1 MWTYPK
7 NEKTKLENIIL
18 GDLKIDVS
26 NFDVQRKGRKIQL
39 RRKEFQ
45 LLEFL
50 ARNKNCIINRNTLLE
65 YIWDYSAT
73 VMTNTLDVH
82 ISKLR
87 QKIDGGEPIKLIETV
102 YGAGYRLCDKPIPPI
117 DQTTSN

>member
-1 MWTYPK
+1 MWKYK
-7 NEKTKLENIIL
+7 NHENQSLKQLIL
-18 GDLKIDVS
+18 GDLIIDSENYIVER
-26 NFDVQRKGRKIQL
+26 NGRKIRL

-65 YIWDYSAT
+65 YIWDYSTTAI
-73 VMTNTLDVH
+73 TNTLDVH

-87 QKIDGGEPIKLIETV
+87 HKIDEGEPVKMIETV
-102 YGAGYRLCDKPIPPI
+102 YGAGYRLCDSPNREL
-117 DQTTSN
+117 DH